1 MPDGPT
7 SPSYPSGQEP
17 LGPEA
22 AVAFRRALGST
33 LGKGSIIPHGPGVP
47 VESVGEDDD
56 AVEGRASLRFRHNGS
71 DWGGVYLL
79 FGPINASAH
88 KRLVLSLKV
97 PDSVTSFEVK
107 IEGPPTRA
115 DSVDLIQHV
124 TKRQAD
130 GWRTVAVPLA
140 KLRNVDLTQ
149 VAIIGFW
156 NPKAS
161 SGAYVAGEIRVDD
174 IHFE

>member
-7 SPSYPSGQEP
+7 SPSYASRPES
-17 LGPEA
+17 LGPEI
-22 AVAFRRALGST
+22 AVAFRPALASRLGHGSV
-33 LGKGSIIPHGPGVP
+33 IPHGPGIP
-47 VESVGEDDD
+47 IESVGEDPD
-56 AVEGRASLRFRHNGS
+56 AVEGRASLRFGHNGS

-79 FGPINASAH
+79 FGPIDVSAH
-88 KRLVLSLKV
+88 RRLVLSLKV

-107 IEGPPTRA
+107 IEGPPTKA
-115 DSVDLIQHV
+115 DSADLIQHV

-140 KLRNVDLTQ
+140 KLQNVDLTQ

-161 SGAYVAGEIRVDD
+161 SGAYVASEIRVDD